1 MSLSKSFLSS
11 TLAVVAGLS
20 LTASAQAA
28 FIVYD
33 DFNTG
38 ASLDPLRWTGSGT
51 VGGGVVT
58 LTNGQSPRSLMAFAP
73 DTTLRIVV
81 NAFAAPTGNDGVGF
95 GSSALA
101 QNDQFYIRSDNL
113 ASGATF
119 YTNLGGFSFQ
129 TGFPDAGIWDFT
141 AGTTTLTIHKNGGL
155 VASVARPVAFDTN
168 QAFDFFTYG
177 TIANPSSLTIDQ
189 VSYSVIPEPTSL
201 ALLGCVGLLAVRRR
215 R

>member
-81 NAFAAPTGNDGVGF
+81 TGFSDTASGANGVGF
-95 GSSALA
+95 GSRALSQA
-101 QNDQFYIRSDNL
+101 DQIYIRSDNG
-113 ASGATF
+113 AAGATF

-129 TGFPDAGIWDFT
+129 TGFPSAGTWDFT
-141 AGTTTLTIHKNGGL
+141 AGTTTLTIYKNNVL

-177 TIANPSSLTIDQ
+177 TGGSLTIDE